1 VGIPKPSDS
10 DKERFRSLAPCDP
23 RVEAKAMFGNL
34 GAFVNGNI
42 FMGQFGADIGVKVA
56 PADADLL

>member
-1 VGIPKPSDS
+1 
-10 DKERFRSLAPCDP
+10 
-23 RVEAKAMFGNL
+23 MFGNL

-56 PADADLL
+56 RADADLL